1 MKKNL
6 KFKFFIFDLDGVL
19 FDSKKNMK
27 KSWNSVKK
35 KHKIN
40 CSFESY
46 FNKIGS
52 PFDKILIDLN
62 IKPNKKISKTYQGT
76 SQKYID
82 LIKPYPWVNINF
94 TMLNKKKIKFSIL
107 TSKDSK
113 RSKFLLKKYNI
124 LPQTIHCPEKKLR
137 GKPYPDQILD
147 CLKKNNIK
155 KKDAC
160 FIGDT
165 NIDYLAA
172 KRANISFIFAKYGYG
187 VDKKIYVNKL
197 TKFKDIKKYL

>member
-94 TMLNKKKIKFSIL
+94 IMLNKKKIKFSIL

-113 RSKFLLKKYNI
+113 RSKFLLKKYN
-124 LPQTIHCPEKKLR
+124 KASR
-137 GKPYPDQILD
+137 
-147 CLKKNNIK
+147 
-155 KKDAC
+155 
-160 FIGDT
+160 
-165 NIDYLAA
+165 
-172 KRANISFIFAKYGYG
+172 
-187 VDKKIYVNKL
+187 
-197 TKFKDIKKYL
+197 